1 MIAIRSAGPGDA
13 AAMAA
18 IQGSVFD
25 TAWPVEDIAALVDA
39 PPALALIARENDSDV
54 GFILGRLVVDE
65 AEILSIGV
73 AAASQGRGIA
83 GQLLARWIAEI
94 RGSGARQAFLE
105 VAADNTPA
113 LALYRRH
120 GFAVTGR
127 RDGYYHRRDG
137 SLGDALMMMAEFT
150 PR

>member
-1 MIAIRSAGPGDA
+1 VIDIRRAGAADA
-13 AAMAA
+13 AVMAA
-18 IQGSVFD
+18 IQRGVFD
-25 TAWPVEDIAALVDA
+25 HGWPVEDISALIEA
-39 PPALALIARENDSDV
+39 PPALALVARHGNTAV
-54 GFILGRLVVDE
+54 GFILGRLVADE

-73 AAASQGRGIA
+73 AAAAQRQGIA

-105 VAADNTPA
+105 VAADNVPA

-127 RDGYYHRRDG
+127 RAGYYHRRDG
-137 SLGDALMMMAEFT
+137 TFGDALMMMAEFV
-150 PR
+150 PG